1 MTTRQGLVALL
12 ALALSAWAPPAALAQ
27 QKAIQAIPEPHD
39 LQARRVTTPPRLDG
53 VLDDE
58 AWTGG
63 PFVLEPWSSY
73 NPLRGQTEL
82 LQTQVWMA
90 FDDKAIYF
98 AFKCLD
104 PEPDKIRTTISRR
117 DNVWND
123 DWVGVSLDSSRA
135 GQMAYHMFINPSG
148 IQMDALQTRNEDTA
162 VDWTWQSAG
171 RVDSG
176 GYTVEVRLPLQ
187 SIRFK
192 GGDDVRMGALFF
204 RKSSRHGLSW
214 SWPGMPE
221 GEWVF
226 ENHAQVSF
234 GELHQP
240 LLLEVIPTS
249 TVSRY
254 EARTVGLGDW
264 QSPRSKAEFG
274 ASVKYGITS
283 TVTLDAT
290 VNPDFS
296 QVESDAFEVEVNQRY
311 PIFFSE
317 KRPFF
322 MEGLGLFNLA
332 GTGGDATM
340 RTAVHTRRI
349 VDPLAGAKLT
359 GTSGKFTYGTLV
371 APDGAVPGDDQYKFY
386 GVGRAVRNFGDAQ
399 YIGALVTDTE
409 YHADHNRV
417 VAADIS
423 LRHGKSFRWNGTFIG
438 TQSSSVTGVESDG
451 LGGQASYSYDTRRYN
466 VAGQFEHYDPGFRM
480 DTAFVQRV
488 GVTRAWQYQ
497 ALNFYPTGKR
507 YGWIRRVNPFIWMVG
522 AKDKAQG
529 GDEFFFLPALRFN
542 FTRQGYL
549 RVDRGMGHETFA
561 HQRFTTGRWM
571 VDGGAQW
578 TKWLNLGGNV
588 NRGPAVFYDPLN
600 PFQGRQ
606 RNLNVRIGLQPST
619 RLNNQI
625 NYTFAHFERESTG
638 VTVYDVH
645 VINLRNTY
653 QFNKAF
659 LLRAIT
665 QYDSSRR
672 RVLGDFLASYE
683 LSPGT
688 VVHGGYGSLWERL
701 EYNPYQTTARA
712 FFFKA
717 SYLAHV

>member
-1 MTTRQGLVALL
+1 MRTSGLAPLFACALL
-12 ALALSAWAPPAALAQ
+12 ATAHGALAQ
-27 QKAIQAIPEPHD
+27 QLAGQPQPGEPHD
-39 LQARRVTTPPRLDG
+39 LQARRVTTPPKLDG
-53 VLDDE
+53 ILDDE
-58 AWTGG
+58 AWASG
-63 PFVLEPWSSY
+63 PQALDPWMSY
-73 NPLRGQTEL
+73 NPLRGQKEL
-82 LQTQVWMA
+82 LSTQVWVA
-90 FDDKAIYF
+90 YDDKAIYF

-162 VDWTWQSAG
+162 VDWTWQSGG
-171 RVDSG
+171 RIDAQ

-214 SWPGMPE
+214 SWPAMPE

-226 ENHAQVSF
+226 ENHAQVAF

-240 LLLEVIPTS
+240 LLLEVIPSS
-249 TVSRY
+249 TVSRN
-254 EARTVGLGDW
+254 ESRPVGQADW
-264 QSPRSKAEFG
+264 VSPRSKADFG

-283 TVTLDAT
+283 TMTLDAT
-290 VNPDFS
+290 INPDFS
-296 QVESDAFEVEVNQRY
+296 QVESDAFEVEVNNRF

-322 MEGLGLFNLA
+322 MEGFGLFNLA
-332 GTGGDATM
+332 GTGGDSSM

-359 GTSGKFTYGTLV
+359 GTSGKYTFGALL
-371 APDGAVPGDDQYKFY
+371 APDASVGEEQYKVY

-399 YIGALVTDTE
+399 YVGALVTDTE
-409 YHADHNRV
+409 FRSDHNRV
-417 VAADIS
+417 VAADVS
-423 LRHGKSFRWNGTFIG
+423 LRHGKSFRWNGSFIS
-438 TQSSSVTGVESDG
+438 TQSRNEAGDRTDG
-451 LGGQASYSYDTRRYN
+451 LGGQASYSYDTRRYA
-466 VAGQFEHYDPGFRM
+466 VSGQFEHFDPGFRM

-497 ALNFYPTGKR
+497 ALSFYPTGTR
-507 YGWIRRVNPFIWMVG
+507 YGWIRRVNPFVWMVG
-522 AKDKAQG
+522 ARDKAQG

-549 RVDRGMGHETFA
+549 RVDKGIGHEYFA
-561 HQRFTTGRWM
+561 HQRFRNGRWM

-578 TKWLNLGGNV
+578 TKWLNVGANF
-588 NRGPAVFYDPLN
+588 NRGPAVFYDPLS
-600 PFQGRQ
+600 PFQGRS
-606 RNLNVRIGLQPST
+606 RNVSARVGLQPST

-625 NYTFAHFERESTG
+625 NYTFVHFERETTG
-638 VTVYDVH
+638 AAVYDVH
-645 VINLRNTY
+645 VLNLRNTY
-653 QFNKAF
+653 QFNKQF
-659 LLRAIT
+659 LIRAIT

-672 RVLGDFLASYE
+672 RMLGDFLASYE
-683 LSPGT
+683 LAPGS
-688 VVHGGYGSLWERL
+688 VVHAGYGSLWERQ
-701 EYNPYQTTARA
+701 EYNPYQATARA

-717 SYLAHV
+717 SYLAHF

>member
-1 MTTRQGLVALL
+1 LRTSGLAPLFACALL
-12 ALALSAWAPPAALAQ
+12 ATAHGALAQ
-27 QKAIQAIPEPHD
+27 QLAGQPQPGEPHD
-39 LQARRVTTPPRLDG
+39 LQARRVTTPPKLDG
-53 VLDDE
+53 ILDDE
-58 AWTGG
+58 AWASG
-63 PFVLEPWSSY
+63 PQALDPWMSY
-73 NPLRGQTEL
+73 NPLRGQKEL
-82 LQTQVWMA
+82 LSTQVWVA
-90 FDDKAIYF
+90 YDDKAIYF

-162 VDWTWQSAG
+162 VDWTWQSGG
-171 RVDSG
+171 RIDAQ

-214 SWPGMPE
+214 SWPAMPE

-226 ENHAQVSF
+226 ENHAQVAF

-240 LLLEVIPTS
+240 LLLEVIPSS
-249 TVSRY
+249 TVSRN
-254 EARTVGLGDW
+254 ESRPVGQADW
-264 QSPRSKAEFG
+264 VSPRSKADFG

-283 TVTLDAT
+283 TMTLDAT
-290 VNPDFS
+290 INPDFS
-296 QVESDAFEVEVNQRY
+296 QVESDAFEVEVNNRF

-322 MEGLGLFNLA
+322 MEGFGLFNLA
-332 GTGGDATM
+332 GTGGDSSM

-359 GTSGKFTYGTLV
+359 GTSGKYTFGALL
-371 APDGAVPGDDQYKFY
+371 APDASVGEEQYKVY

-399 YIGALVTDTE
+399 YVGALVTDTE
-409 YHADHNRV
+409 FRSDHNRV
-417 VAADIS
+417 VAADVS
-423 LRHGKSFRWNGTFIG
+423 LRHGKSFRWNGSFIS
-438 TQSSSVTGVESDG
+438 TQSRNEAGDRTDG
-451 LGGQASYSYDTRRYN
+451 LGGQASYSYDTRRYA
-466 VAGQFEHYDPGFRM
+466 VSGQFEHFDPGFRM

-497 ALNFYPTGKR
+497 ALSFYPTGTR
-507 YGWIRRVNPFIWMVG
+507 YGWIRRVNPFVWMVG
-522 AKDKAQG
+522 ARDKAQG

-549 RVDRGMGHETFA
+549 RVDKGIGHEYFA
-561 HQRFTTGRWM
+561 HQRFRNGRWM

-578 TKWLNLGGNV
+578 TKWLNVGANF
-588 NRGPAVFYDPLN
+588 NRGPAVFYDPLS
-600 PFQGRQ
+600 PFQGRS
-606 RNLNVRIGLQPST
+606 RNVSARVGLQPST

-625 NYTFAHFERESTG
+625 NYTFVHFERETTG
-638 VTVYDVH
+638 AAVYDVH
-645 VINLRNTY
+645 VLNLRNTY
-653 QFNKAF
+653 QFNKQF
-659 LLRAIT
+659 LIRAIT

-672 RVLGDFLASYE
+672 RMLGDFLASYE
-683 LSPGT
+683 LAPGS
-688 VVHGGYGSLWERL
+688 VVHAGYGSLWERQ
-701 EYNPYQTTARA
+701 EYNPYQATARA

-717 SYLAHV
+717 SYLAHF